1 MSRSLASVVVLIVS
15 LTLVSAIYTYFRAQ
29 VFTTSDQ
36 LATKGL
42 AAARRNTAIFYAGV
56 AVVVGIISYYVFRAM
71 VRASPDAADGRF
83 LLLAIGIGVA
93 LELMAALVFRMRGIA
108 DFTVLHVLHVAVY
121 GWLLP
126 LVVPI

>member
-1 MSRSLASVVVLIVS
+1 
-15 LTLVSAIYTYFRAQ
+15 
-29 VFTTSDQ
+29 
-36 LATKGL
+36 
-42 AAARRNTAIFYAGV
+42 
-56 AVVVGIISYYVFRAM
+56 M